1 MPEET
6 WSLNE
11 ERISDEAFLE
21 MVATT
26 LGENEAMLFDTLGQ
40 EDRELVVAV
49 FVQPDRVSHMF
60 WRGID
65 PQHPLHDQT
74 DEVARSASEWI
85 YGESDRI
92 LGRVLDVMKPED
104 R

>member
-60 WRGID
+60 CGAVSTRSIRYMARPTKWR
-65 PQHPLHDQT
+65 
-74 DEVARSASEWI
+74 VRRS
-85 YGESDRI
+85 GGLRRSDRI
-92 LGRVLDVMKPED
+92 LGGVSTS
-104 R
+104 